1 MDQMKLIL
9 KNYKQVYKNEELR
22 AYLLIICASIII
34 ICINIYPFYKSNVYM
49 VRDVF
54 FTVSSIITTTGY
66 STVDFN
72 TWPMFS
78 KTVLMILTFVGGC
91 AGSTTGGIK
100 VSRIVIVFKKVM
112 GEVKKVGTPNRV
124 IAVKMDGK
132 KIPEEMFSKISTYLV
147 IYIFIFL
154 GIMLLISME
163 FSDFTSAFSVV
174 SATFNNIGTGVG
186 TLGDTFNYSSLSNI
200 SKIILS
206 ISMLL
211 GRLEIFPVLI
221 LFSPKIYKNRN
232 YF

>member
-1 MDQMKLIL
+1 
-9 KNYKQVYKNEELR
+9 
-22 AYLLIICASIII
+22 
-34 ICINIYPFYKSNVYM
+34 
-49 VRDVF
+49 VF

-186 TLGDTFNYSSLSNI
+186 TLGDTFNYSSLSNM